1 MFGFAFMPGGFAAID
16 GFATAG
22 LVSVFVDEGGV
33 PSPGFAIVL
42 PAVALSRGVGTFAL
56 GVTVSARPGFDPGG
70 AVVGFSSPLPPPH
83 LCMPVRVVRRFP
95 PPRSVEE
102 TDACFIVRGHAGQAL
117 GPIQQCSRTAA
128 PDHLV
133 LADRLGAKCNQSI

>member
-1 MFGFAFMPGGFAAID
+1 MALLPRAYFPYSPMRVAFRRR
-16 GFATAG
+16 
-22 LVSVFVDEGGV
+22 VS
-33 PSPGFAIVL
+33 PIVL

-95 PPRSVEE
+95 PPRFVEE
-102 TDACFIVRGHAGQAL
+102 TDACFIVRGHGGQAL
-117 GPIQQCSRTAA
+117 GPIQQSSLTAA

-133 LADRLGAKCNQSI
+133 LADCLGRKCYQSI